1 VIGLDVEVERIFRED
16 YGRVLASLI
25 RVFGDFELAED
36 ALQDALVVAVDRWP
50 VDGLPSNPPGWLTIA
65 ARRKA
70 LDRLRRD
77 QTFAHK
83 QKQVELEV
91 ERSMAAED
99 YNTDPTDWLRLIFT
113 CCHPALQ
120 SQAQVAL
127 TLRTLCGLSVAEI
140 ARAFLTPEPTVAQWL
155 VRAKRKIKVARIP
168 YRVPPDH
175 VLPERLPA
183 VLSVIYLT
191 FNEGYAASSG
201 EGLVRSDL
209 SAEAIR
215 LGRNLYALMPD
226 EADVLGLLALMLLHD
241 SRRLARLSPSG
252 DLVLLEDQDRRSW
265 NRAEIDEGLQLVDRA
280 LRLRRAPNQRVGAY
294 QLQAAIA
301 ALHARA
307 ATAADTDW
315 REIGLLYTELLTV
328 HDTPVVRLNHA
339 VAVAMADGP
348 EAGLELVD
356 EANARGALAAYLY
369 HAARAD
375 LLRRLERGAEAAD
388 AYRQAL
394 AITTNSAE
402 LRFLSR
408 RLVEVTSGARVT

>member
-1 VIGLDVEVERIFRED
+1 MIGLDAEVERIFRDD

-50 VDGLPSNPPGWLTIA
+50 VDGLPSNPAGWLTVA

-77 QTFAHK
+77 QTLAHK
-83 QKQVELEV
+83 HEQVELDL
-91 ERSMAAED
+91 ERSMAIED
-99 YNTDPTDWLRLIFT
+99 QNTDPTDWLRLIFT

-120 SQAQVAL
+120 TQAQVAL
-127 TLRTLCGLSVAEI
+127 TLRTLCGLSVSEI
-140 ARAFLTPEPTVAQWL
+140 ARAFLTPEPTLAQWL
-155 VRAKRKIKVARIP
+155 VRAKRKIKLAGIP
-168 YRVPPDH
+168 YQVPPDH

-201 EGLVRSDL
+201 EVLLRSDL
-209 SAEAIR
+209 AAEAIR
-215 LGRNLYALMPD
+215 LGRNLCALMPD
-226 EADVLGLLALMLLHD
+226 EGEVLGLLALMLLHD
-241 SRRLARLSPSG
+241 SRRHARTAPTG
-252 DLVLLEDQDRRSW
+252 ELVLLEDQDRRSW
-265 NRAEIDEGLQLVDRA
+265 DQAEIDAGLRLVERA
-280 LRLRRAPNQRVGAY
+280 LRMRRAPNQRVGAY

-307 ATAADTDW
+307 AASEDTDW
-315 REIGLLYTELLTV
+315 PEIGLLYRELLRV

-339 VAVAMADGP
+339 VAVAMAQGP
-348 EAGLELVD
+348 NAGLILV
-356 EANARGALAAYLY
+356 EQANARGALEAYPLY

-375 LLRRLERGAEAAD
+375 LLRRLARNAEAAV
-388 AYRQAL
+388 AYRRAL
-394 AITTNSAE
+394 AITTNAAE
-402 LRFLSR
+402 QRFLTR
-408 RLVEVTSGARVT
+408 RLAEVT